1 MTGNVRTPFRTF
13 RYRILFV
20 LVAEASYIIHIIPPV
35 RPIKSPI
42 LWGPRISPERPGR
55 ACPLQGFTPRNSCA
69 RLPARGALGARR
81 TGTGSFR
88 TLLIP
93 VAKAPHI
100 IHIVPPVLPIKS
112 PILWGP
118 GFYLSDQAK
127 PVRSKV
133 SHCETLVRASRR
145 GAPLAPGELA
155 PARSV
160 LYSSR

>member
-1 MTGNVRTPFRTF
+1 MTMASALPKVMPDFT
-13 RYRILFV
+13 V
-20 LVAEASYIIHIIPPV
+20 LWTMAVFFYSIKISLLPV
-35 RPIKSPI
+35 S
-42 LWGPRISPERPGR
+42 E
-55 ACPLQGFTPRNSCA
+55 T
-69 RLPARGALGARR
+69 
-81 TGTGSFR
+81 
-88 TLLIP
+88 
-93 VAKAPHI
+93 PHI

-160 LYSSR
+160 LYSSQLCRSLANRTDCRTNPDRSTIPQHPLQKIQN